1 MHTPDPFGL
10 LYAQRQRDNR
20 DWALIAGGIFML
32 VLAALL
38 VWY

>member
-1 MHTPDPFGL
+1 MNRYDPCGL

-20 DWALIAGGIFML
+20 DWALIVCGVCCLA
-32 VLAALL
+32 VAALL